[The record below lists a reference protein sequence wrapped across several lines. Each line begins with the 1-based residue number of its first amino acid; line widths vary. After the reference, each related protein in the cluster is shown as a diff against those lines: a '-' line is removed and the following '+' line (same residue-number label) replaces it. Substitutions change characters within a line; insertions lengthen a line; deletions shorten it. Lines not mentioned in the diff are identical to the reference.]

1 MFGVYTVI
9 WGICKAVN
17 SYRNYRF
24 SSLLGEAVSSEIYF
38 SSLHGSAS
46 SSQVQAGAVSGAGC
60 KARAGDVGASS
71 YLPPASAKPSGS
83 LLSLSVPPGEVVVR
97 SGNLELV
104 NPFKGPGTESALPV
118 PSSTPYTRGV
128 LWVWICE
135 FSLLETHG
143 CATDFVSPT
152 SRGTGPGP
160 HSAGRASPQAPVI
173 LL

>member
-1 MFGVYTVI
+1 MFGIHTVI

-17 SYRNYRF
+17 SYRNYRL

-38 SSLHGSAS
+38 SCLHGSAS
-46 SSQVQAGAVSGAGC
+46 SSQVLAGAASGAGC
-60 KARAGDVGASS
+60 KARAGDVGVSS
-71 YLPPASAKPSGS
+71 YHPPDSAKPSGS
-83 LLSLSVPPGEVVVR
+83 LLSLSVLPGEVVVR

-104 NPFKGPGTESALPV
+104 NPFKGPGIEPALSV

-143 CATDFVSPT
+143 CAIDFVSPT
-152 SRGTGPGP
+152 SR
-160 HSAGRASPQAPVI
+160 AQAQGHIVPA
-173 LL
+173 